1 MNSKI
6 PVSSVQYLKQII
18 IIIIAYYI
26 SLVETVPV

>member
-1 MNSKI
+1 MKSKM
-6 PVSSVQYLKQII
+6 PVSSVQYLKQ